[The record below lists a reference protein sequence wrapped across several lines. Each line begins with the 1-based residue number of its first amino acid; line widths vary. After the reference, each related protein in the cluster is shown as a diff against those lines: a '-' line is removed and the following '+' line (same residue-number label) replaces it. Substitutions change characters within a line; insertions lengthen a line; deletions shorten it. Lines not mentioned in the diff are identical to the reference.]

1 MPGKTNDKL
10 FGDHFGPF
18 KQKLGKFRQKWMFLE
33 KRALSVF
40 KYSNYLP
47 SCKKAK
53 KNYWKKN
60 VELMGR
66 GWQTDRQTDN
76 SDFIEPSVGR
86 GSNKINWEIL
96 LKPPTESGTNKLWK
110 LNIPLYGL
118 CGGPHSWYLNLK
130 SVLLKTVATRSTTA
144 VDPWHL

>member
-1 MPGKTNDKL
+1 MNVPGKKGSVSFQIFQLSTIMQKSKKKTIERKMLNWWAETGRQTDK
-10 FGDHFGPF
+10 
-18 KQKLGKFRQKWMFLE
+18 
-33 KRALSVF
+33 
-40 KYSNYLP
+40 
-47 SCKKAK
+47 
-53 KNYWKKN
+53 
-60 VELMGR
+60 
-66 GWQTDRQTDN
+66 QTDRQTDN
-76 SDFIEPSVGR
+76 SDFIEPSIGR
-86 GSNKINWEIL
+86 RSNKINWEIL

>member
-1 MPGKTNDKL
+1 MINFLGIILGRLSKNWANLDKNECSWKKGL
-10 FGDHFGPF
+10 CQFSNIPIIYHHAK
-18 KQKLGKFRQKWMFLE
+18 KQKKTIERKMLNWWAE
-33 KRALSVF
+33 T
-40 KYSNYLP
+40 
-47 SCKKAK
+47 
-53 KNYWKKN
+53 
-60 VELMGR
+60 GR
-66 GWQTDRQTDN
+66 QTDRQTDN
-76 SDFIEPSVGR
+76 SDFIEPSIGR